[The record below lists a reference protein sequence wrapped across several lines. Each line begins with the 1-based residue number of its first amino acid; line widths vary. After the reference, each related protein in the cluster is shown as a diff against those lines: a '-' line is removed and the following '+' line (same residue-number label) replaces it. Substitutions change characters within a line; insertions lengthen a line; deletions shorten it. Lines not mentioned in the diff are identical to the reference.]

1 MCVVTEAGSLKP
13 FLIIIWICWSWSDL
27 NSWEGE
33 VFQPKDTR
41 MKGNLDQDRA
51 IVEIWLGPITSR
63 VAYDVVPFPPRLSG
77 RMLWAILDGVGEVLQ
92 VPRSDFRGRIPFWDF
107 LEYRRANT
115 NFNSPGLI
123 STSAYSSHTNK
134 IMDLHQK
141 PLLEPFQT
149 FKFHWFFDIARI
161 KGEYQLFSLVVE
173 RMFWVLAVINDMEGF
188 SGSKNDATVI
198 KSILARQNYNIR
210 ESIKINLDIFWL
222 TSIWSIS
229 GISVYY
235 LFHNIVL
242 RVQTQKL
249 MASPG
254 SINPIL

>member
-1 MCVVTEAGSLKP
+1 MGLKWSPSLKVK
-13 FLIIIWICWSWSDL
+13 L
-27 NSWEGE
+27 EGE
-33 VFQPKDTR
+33 SPSWR
-41 MKGNLDQDRA
+41 L
-51 IVEIWLGPITSR
+51 
-63 VAYDVVPFPPRLSG
+63 PRT
-77 RMLWAILDGVGEVLQ
+77 WAE
-92 VPRSDFRGRIPFWDF
+92 PH
-107 LEYRRANT
+107 
-115 NFNSPGLI
+115 NFNSPRLNPY
-123 STSAYSSHTNK
+123 TDLPSSHTNK

-149 FKFHWFFDIARI
+149 FKFHWFSDIARI